1 MADQIAFF
9 LILIDKILIIVFLNF
24 SLSIDKLFGPMDFSR
39 RDLAALNIMRGRD
52 NGLAD
57 YNTVRRAFNLPRV
70 NWSEINPQYA
80 EANPQVI
87 RDLFNMYNG
96 NVDNVDL
103 YVGGML
109 ESVAS
114 EGRPGPV
121 FRKIIKEQFER
132 LRDSD
137 RFWFENEA
145 NGIFNAE
152 EIDAIRK
159 ITLWD
164 ILVNATEIPPEAVQ
178 QNIFQFTPG
187 DPCPQPGQLN
197 STQLEPCMILVG
209 WDYFHGSE
217 LPYVLVILLLTI
229 IPISK

>member
-1 MADQIAFF
+1 
-9 LILIDKILIIVFLNF
+9 
-24 SLSIDKLFGPMDFSR
+24 MDFSR

-57 YNTVRRAFNLPRV
+57 YNTVRRVYNLPKL

-80 EANPQVI
+80 REHPEVM
-87 RDLFNMYNG
+87 RELFNMHNG
-96 NVDNVDL
+96 NADNIDL

-109 ESVAS
+109 ESVPS
-114 EGRPGPV
+114 EGRPGPL

-145 NGIFNAE
+145 NGIFTKDEIAE
-152 EIDAIRK
+152 IRK
-159 ITLWD
+159 LRLWD
-164 ILVNATEIPPEAVQ
+164 ILVNASNIPPEAIQ
-178 QNIFQFTPG
+178 KDIFRFKPG
-187 DPCPQPGQLN
+187 DPCPQPSQIN

-217 LPYVLVILLLTI
+217 LPYLMVILLLLV
-229 IPISK
+229 IPIGECEAFDLMMAQSSEQH